1 MRRLIDSHVHMES
14 FDDPE
19 SVVQQSR
26 DAGLDAVI
34 CVGGSLESSRV
45 AKQLAQKHPDYLYP
59 ALGVHPSEIL
69 NEDID
74 AAVAYLRK
82 NLDGCVA
89 VGEVGLDYAYSFAK
103 PKDVRARMREVFS
116 RFLDLASEFDL
127 PASIH
132 SRSAYRDSLDLAVG
146 AGVEGV
152 FHWYD
157 GPIHTLRGIL
167 DAGFYVSATP
177 SVVYSKGV
185 RAVMEVTPIERVLL
199 ETDSPVYLRN
209 LDRRSTPVDVKL
221 VVEALAEL
229 KGMDVSEVSR
239 VTSRNTER
247 LFRLP

>member
-14 FDDPE
+14 FGDPE
-19 SVVQQSR
+19 SVVQQSK

-34 CVGGSLESSRV
+34 CVGGSLESSMV
-45 AKQLAQKHPDYLYP
+45 AKLLARKYPDYFYP
-59 ALGVHPSEIL
+59 ALGVHPSEVL
-69 NEDID
+69 KEDID
-74 AAVAYLRK
+74 AAVAYLRE

-103 PKDVRARMREVFS
+103 PKDVRARMREGFS
-116 RFLDLASEFDL
+116 RFLDVASEFGL
-127 PASIH
+127 PVSIH
-132 SRSAYRDSLDLAVG
+132 SRSAYRDSLELAAG

-157 GPIHTLRGIL
+157 GPLHTLRGIL

-177 SVVYSKGV
+177 SVAYSKGV
-185 RAVMEVTPIERVLL
+185 MAVMEEAPIDRVLV

-209 LDRRSTPVDVKL
+209 LGRRSTPVDVGL
-221 VVEALAEL
+221 VVDALAGL
-229 KGMDVSEVSR
+229 KGMDPGEVSR
-239 VTSRNTER
+239 VTARNAER